1 MRTWAINVLG
11 VQGEF
16 DLLPTIGSKEL
27 IAFLPGFLEARTVL
41 YPEVAYP
48 TYLVGALLAHAS
60 AIAVGFDTTAWPQA
74 DLVWINSPSN
84 PTGRIA
90 STQELQ
96 SAIAYGRTHGA
107 VIASDECYF
116 NFPADENGEK
126 PQSILSVANGDN
138 TGLLAIHSL
147 SKRSNMAGYRAG
159 LIVGDPALINRIR
172 EIRKHA
178 GELLP
183 APIQAAMAAA
193 LGDEAHVKEQAARYA
208 ARRRV
213 LAPALV
219 ELGFRVDE
227 TKAGLYIWCTRD
239 ESDMDSVKALA
250 ELGVLTTPGHFY
262 GAAGNRHI
270 RVALTATDHEIATAA
285 ARIHQAV
292 VSKSRN

>member
-1 MRTWAINVLG
+1 
-11 VQGEF
+11 
-16 DLLPTIGSKEL
+16 
-27 IAFLPGFLEARTVL
+27 
-41 YPEVAYP
+41 
-48 TYLVGALLAHAS
+48 
-60 AIAVGFDTTAWPQA
+60 
-74 DLVWINSPSN
+74 
-84 PTGRIA
+84 
-90 STQELQ
+90 
-96 SAIAYGRTHGA
+96 
-107 VIASDECYF
+107 
-116 NFPADENGEK
+116 
-126 PQSILSVANGDN
+126 
-138 TGLLAIHSL
+138 LLAIHSL

-285 ARIHQAV
+285 ARIHQAAI
-292 VSKSRN
+292 SKSRN